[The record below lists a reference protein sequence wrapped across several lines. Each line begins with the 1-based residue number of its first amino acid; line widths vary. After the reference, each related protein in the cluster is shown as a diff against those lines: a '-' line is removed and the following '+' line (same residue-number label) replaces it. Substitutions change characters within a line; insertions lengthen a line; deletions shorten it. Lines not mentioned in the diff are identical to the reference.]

1 MVCVAVLVG
10 FTMQSSAQ
18 SAEKELK
25 KHCIISDNNKSAFKD
40 MFKYAK
46 KKHAYE
52 YSLQPNGLEKDVSAK
67 QIAKEVE
74 RNVIEGGVQPE
85 YVPLDIWRL
94 VSPQLEG
101 GRGNLTLVGR
111 NYLPIRDLFGID
123 SFAVMTWKS
132 AYNKWEIDL
141 VDVSSGFVVKS
152 SDRLFTMALVKQ

>member
-1 MVCVAVLVG
+1 
-10 FTMQSSAQ
+10 MQSHAQ

-46 KKHAYE
+46 KKHGFE
-52 YSLQPNGLEKDVSAK
+52 YNLQPNGVEKDVSAK
-67 QIAKEVE
+67 QIVKEIE
-74 RNVIEGGVQPE
+74 RNVVEGGVQSE
-85 YVPLDIWRL
+85 YLPLDLWRL
-94 VSPQLEG
+94 VYPQIG
-101 GRGNLTLVGR
+101 GGKGNLTLVGR

-123 SFAVMTWKS
+123 SFAVITWKS

-152 SDRLFTMALVKQ
+152 SDRLFTVALVRQ